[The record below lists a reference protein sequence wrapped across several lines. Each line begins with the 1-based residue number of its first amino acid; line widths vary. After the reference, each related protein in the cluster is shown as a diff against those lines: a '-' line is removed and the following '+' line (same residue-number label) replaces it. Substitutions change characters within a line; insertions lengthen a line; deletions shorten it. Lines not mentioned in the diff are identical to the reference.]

1 MYSILYIVKSLGYSY
16 FMQKTYD
23 VIVIGAGSGGLTT
36 AVGCRKIGKSVLLVE
51 REHIGGECT
60 NSGCIPS
67 KALLYHA
74 KTYHQAV
81 AIAGIS
87 TKSEIFRADAF
98 AYVKRKVTEI
108 LALET
113 PTHFSE
119 QGIDV
124 VLGEAIFTNKNT
136 VSINQT
142 SYSFKTAVIATGSS
156 PRLLAIPGLTS
167 EVTLTNQNL
176 FNLDDVPPRTLIV
189 GAGPTGMEICQALA
203 LLGSQVTI
211 LDNGP
216 TFARLED
223 SAVQS
228 IIRKSFINL
237 GVSILQNATIE
248 RIENNVAHIK
258 HTNSDSSTKI
268 GFDKILIAIGRVPNI
283 PNGLLEA
290 GIFTTESGITVNRN
304 YQTANR
310 LVYALGDVANRLKFT
325 HVAEDVARQ
334 VVTRI
339 ATRGLIGI
347 KSKAVPKVTYT
358 EPELAQVGLSQ
369 REAEERF
376 KNNEIHR
383 IEVPFSE
390 SDRARTDNTTDGIL
404 IVIVRRL
411 SGEIL
416 GAHIA
421 GPRAGELIAIF
432 TLAIDNKISLWKL
445 RRTIYAYPTYAL
457 IIKKAGDY
465 FFTTQISTLKLDLLR
480 LVGRL
485 GPKIILGTLWA
496 AGLIA
501 LYRYQIN
508 QGMSVADTAL
518 MIFDFISI
526 TAWGPLLYIFAYAI
540 RPITF
545 IPGTVMTILSGIFF
559 GLYGGIIYTIIGANL
574 SATFAYFIGR
584 FFGSKNTFTT
594 TSLFGRLTEACRSN
608 PFTTILTMRLI
619 FLPYDGVNFGAGL
632 LKVPY
637 IPYIIATIIGTLLG
651 IATFVSIGASL
662 SVEEFKA
669 SGLNTNIIDE
679 KFLFLSVIVFIASII
694 VSKFLNRKPV
704 TN

>member
-1 MYSILYIVKSLGYSY
+1 
-16 FMQKTYD
+16 MQKTYD
-23 VIVIGAGSGGLTT
+23 VIVIGAGSGGLTA

-51 REHIGGECT
+51 REKIGGECT

-87 TKSEIFRADAF
+87 TKSEVFRADAF

-113 PTHFSE
+113 PTHFSD

-124 VLGEAIFTNKNT
+124 VLGEAVFTNKNT
-136 VSINQT
+136 VSVNQT

-156 PRLLAIPGLTS
+156 PRLLAIPGLTP

-189 GAGPTGMEICQALA
+189 GAGPTGMEMGQALA

-211 LDNGP
+211 LDNGSS
-216 TFARLED
+216 FARLDD
-223 SAVQS
+223 SAIQS

-237 GVSILQNATIE
+237 GISILQNATIE
-248 RIENNVAHIK
+248 RIENNVAEVK
-258 HTNSDSSTKI
+258 HTDKKVPAKI

-283 PNGLLEA
+283 PNGLREA
-290 GIFTTESGITVNRN
+290 GITSTESGISVTRN

-310 LVYALGDVANRLKFT
+310 LVYALGDVADRLKFT
-325 HVAEDVARQ
+325 HVADDVARQ

-347 KSKAVPKVTYT
+347 KNKAVPKVTYT

-369 REAEERF
+369 SEALQRF
-376 KNNEIHR
+376 KKNEIHR

-390 SDRARTDNTTDGIL
+390 SDRARTDNTSGVL

-445 RRTIYAYPTYAL
+445 RRTIYAYPTYAQ

-465 FFTTQISTLKLDLLR
+465 FFAIQISTLKQDVLQ
-480 LVGRL
+480 VAGRL

-496 AGLIA
+496 IGLIT

-508 QGMSVADTAL
+508 QGMSVVDTAL
-518 MIFDFISI
+518 MVFDFISV
-526 TAWGPLLYIFAYAI
+526 TAWGPLLYILAYAI
-540 RPITF
+540 RPMTF
-545 IPGTVMTILSGIFF
+545 IPGTAMTILSGVFF

-584 FFGSKNTFTT
+584 FFGSKNTAPT
-594 TSLFGRLTEACRSN
+594 TSLFGRFTEACRSN

-662 SVEEFKA
+662 SVEEFRV
-669 SGLNTNIIDE
+669 SGLNTNVIDE